1 MPKNKEYCDQ
11 YPEICKYNML
21 IIGDIIYREDKD
33 TFDLSFKNT
42 KGNRKH
48 NQEEL
53 KTFINYMKQK
63 GKYILINIKAD
74 NSKINWKK

>member
-33 TFDLSFKNT
+33 KFDLSFKNT
-42 KGNRKH
+42 KGIETQPRRT
-48 NQEEL
+48 

-63 GKYILINIKAD
+63 GNIY
-74 NSKINWKK
+74 